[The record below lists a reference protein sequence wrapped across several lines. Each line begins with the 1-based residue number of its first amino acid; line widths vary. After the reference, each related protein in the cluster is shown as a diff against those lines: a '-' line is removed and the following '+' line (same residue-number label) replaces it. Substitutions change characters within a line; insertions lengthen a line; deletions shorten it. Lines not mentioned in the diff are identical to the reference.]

1 MTRVNEWLEEIGLG
15 RYAGLFAE
23 HHIELDVLAD
33 ITESDLAQLGI
44 TLGDHKRLMR
54 AIARLTAGSVPSA
67 SAEASPQPGAGS
79 SAGAGREAERRQL
92 TVMFCDMVGSTAL
105 SARMD
110 PEDLHELIRRYQGA
124 CAEVIG
130 RFDGYIGHYVGDG
143 ILVYFGFPRAHED
156 DPRRAVQAGL
166 EIVEAVQALD
176 TEVPRPGLEIA
187 VRVGINTGL
196 VVAGDIGTGE
206 FRDEMAVVGETPNIA
221 ARLQEIAAPGT
232 VLVGEST
239 RRLVEGL
246 FVFEELGLR
255 SVKGIDR
262 PIPVYRAREASRA
275 RSRFEAIAVRGL
287 TPLVGRDEEL
297 KLLLSRWTDALGG
310 EGQVVLLTGE
320 PGIGKSRLIQAFR
333 EHIRGD
339 GVTVL
344 RYFCSPFYVHSAL
357 HPVLDQLERAA
368 HLKKSD
374 PPEVK
379 LDKLEALLRQGT
391 DRVSRAA
398 ALLAPLLSIPTGER
412 YPDLDVA
419 PERKKILALEALLEQ
434 LAGLAT
440 RPVLVILEDAHWI
453 DATSAELFQLI
464 IERIQ
469 RMPVLAVIAY
479 RPGFTP
485 PWTGFPHV
493 TSLSL
498 AHLSH
503 RQAAALVEK
512 VTRGRKLP
520 PEVLEHIV
528 TRTDGVPLYAE
539 ELTKTLLDSGALELH
554 GDSFRLTRPL
564 PSLSIPESLHDSLMA
579 RLDRLS
585 DVKEVAHLAATLGR
599 VFHHDLLA
607 AVSTLDEATLAR
619 ALEQLVDAELIYQR
633 GSPPDAI
640 YEFKHALVQ
649 DAAYNSL
656 LRSKR
661 LQFHKRIGEILEAR
675 FAETVASKPELLAH
689 HFREAGLPAKAFPY
703 AMRAGEAAAGRY
715 APTEARARFQGAL
728 DLAHSLPPSENASRA
743 QIEATLKLA
752 SVAQNRDHYEHD
764 LKHLEQARILA
775 DGLNDRESLCQIK
788 YWIGRINYVFGRF
801 DQAVE
806 FAGRALLIAEGL
818 GGGDKFTAD
827 PVNLLGRTHCLRG
840 EPREAITHA
849 ARNVQQMRRLH
860 NRIEEAAMSG
870 VLAFAYG
877 MHGEFD
883 AAFEAAAHGIRLG
896 RRIEHLPT
904 QAACV
909 FFSGVVRGWHGD
921 LDVAVPEFD
930 EALALC
936 DKSGDVFRKYLAHG
950 WRGQGYLMA
959 GQREAA
965 AADLTQCLE
974 LGDQIGT
981 TFHRGAFQA
990 FRAKL
995 HLQGGEV
1002 GEALR
1007 DSAQALEVASETAQ
1021 AWSRSIALR
1030 IHAETLLALE
1040 PPRLDQ
1046 AEEEVRAAI
1055 DIQARRECT
1064 FDLAW
1069 SRLALGLVCA
1079 ARKQREQAREAYSLA
1094 GRMFEEMG
1102 VRPGEQRAKAA
1113 LAALGAD
1120 DASQRDRV
1128 VVDPAARD

>member
-1 MTRVNEWLEEIGLG
+1 MAEVKDWLEEIALG
-15 RYAGLFAE
+15 RYAELFAE
-23 HHIELDVLAD
+23 HHIDFDVLCD
-33 ITESDLAQLGI
+33 LTESDLAQLGI
-44 TLGDHKRLMR
+44 TLGDRKRLMR
-54 AIARLTAGSVPSA
+54 AIAKLAEGSVPPA
-67 SAEASPQPGAGS
+67 AEAPGPPAAGPPM
-79 SAGAGREAERRQL
+79 GTVREAERRQL

-110 PEDLHELIRRYQGA
+110 PEDLHEVIRRYQGA
-124 CAEVIG
+124 CAEVIA
-130 RFDGYIGHYVGDG
+130 RFEGYIGHYVGDG
-143 ILVYFGFPRAHED
+143 ILVYFGYPRAHED

-166 EIVEAVQALD
+166 EIVEAVQALKA
-176 TEVPRPGLEIA
+176 EVVRPGVEIA

-206 FRDEMAVVGETPNIA
+206 FRDEMAVVGETPNVA
-221 ARLQEIAAPGT
+221 ARLQELAAPGT

-246 FVFEELGLR
+246 FVFEELGAKV
-255 SVKGIDR
+255 VKGIDK
-262 PIPVYRAREASRA
+262 PVAVYRAREASGA
-275 RSRFEAIAVRGL
+275 RSRFEATAVRGL

-310 EGQVVLLTGE
+310 EGQIVLLTGE

-333 EHIRGD
+333 EQVRQD
-339 GVTVL
+339 VTVL

-357 HPVLDQLERAA
+357 HPILDQLERAA
-368 HLKKSD
+368 QLKKSD

-379 LDKLEALLRQGT
+379 LDKLEALLSQGT
-391 DRVSRAA
+391 SQVARAA

-412 YPDLDVA
+412 YPELDIA
-419 PERKKILALEALLEQ
+419 PERKKTLALEALLEQ
-434 LAGLAT
+434 LAALAAQ
-440 RPVLVILEDAHWI
+440 PVLIILEDAHWI
-453 DATSAELFQLI
+453 DPTSAELFQLI
-464 IERIQ
+464 IDRIQ
-469 RMPVLAVIAY
+469 HMPVMALIAY

-485 PWTGFPHV
+485 PWAGSPHV

-512 VTRGRKLP
+512 VALGRKLP

-539 ELTKTLLDSGALELH
+539 ELTKTLLDSGALELD

-564 PSLSIPESLHDSLMA
+564 PLLSIPESLHDSLMA

-607 AVSTLDEATLAR
+607 AVSTLDETTLEH
-619 ALEQLVDAELIYQR
+619 ALEQLVDAELIYRR

-661 LQFHKRIGEILEAR
+661 QQFHKRIGETLEGR
-675 FAETVASKPELLAH
+675 FGETVATKPELLAH
-689 HFREAGLPAKAFPY
+689 HFREAALPAKAFPY
-703 AMRAGEAAAGRY
+703 AMRAGEAAAARY
-715 APTEARARFQGAL
+715 APAEARARFQEAL
-728 DLAHSLPPSENASRA
+728 DLALSLPPSENVSRA
-743 QIEATLKLA
+743 QIEASLKLA
-752 SVAQNRDHYEHD
+752 SVAQNRAHYEQD
-764 LKHLEQARILA
+764 LKHLEQARNLA
-775 DGLNDRESLCQIK
+775 QSLNDRESLCQIQ

-801 DQAVE
+801 DQAVK
-806 FAGRALLIAEGL
+806 FAAKSLLIAEGL
-818 GGGDKFTAD
+818 GGDDKFTAD

-840 EPREAITHA
+840 EPREAIIHT
-849 ARNVQQMRRLH
+849 ARNVQQMRRLR

-883 AAFEAAAHGIRLG
+883 AAFAAADHGIKLG

-921 LDVAVPEFD
+921 LDVAAPEFD

-959 GQREAA
+959 GRREAA
-965 AADLTQCLE
+965 AADLRHCLE

-995 HLQGGEV
+995 HLQNGEV
-1002 GEALR
+1002 GQALR

-1055 DIQARRECT
+1055 EIQARRECN

-1069 SRLALGLVCA
+1069 SRLALGFVCA
-1079 ARKQREQAREAYSLA
+1079 ARKEQERAREAYSLA
-1094 GRMFEEMG
+1094 GRMFEDMG
-1102 VRPGEQRAKAA
+1102 VGPGEQRANTA
-1113 LAALGAD
+1113 LAALD
-1120 DASQRDRV
+1120 PETASKHHGVAVDRAIRD
-1128 VVDPAARD
+1128 

>member
-1 MTRVNEWLEEIGLG
+1 
-15 RYAGLFAE
+15 
-23 HHIELDVLAD
+23 
-33 ITESDLAQLGI
+33 
-44 TLGDHKRLMR
+44 
-54 AIARLTAGSVPSA
+54 
-67 SAEASPQPGAGS
+67 
-79 SAGAGREAERRQL
+79 
-92 TVMFCDMVGSTAL
+92 
-105 SARMD
+105 
-110 PEDLHELIRRYQGA
+110 
-124 CAEVIG
+124 
-130 RFDGYIGHYVGDG
+130 
-143 ILVYFGFPRAHED
+143 
-156 DPRRAVQAGL
+156 
-166 EIVEAVQALD
+166 
-176 TEVPRPGLEIA
+176 
-187 VRVGINTGL
+187 VGINTGL

-221 ARLQEIAAPGT
+221 TRLQELAEPGS

-239 RRLVEGL
+239 QRLVEGL
-246 FVFEELGLR
+246 FVFDELGPR
-255 SVKGIDR
+255 TIKGIDR
-262 PIPVYRAREASRA
+262 PIPVYRAREPSGAP
-275 RSRFEAIAVRGL
+275 SRFEATAVRGL

-297 KLLLSRWTDALGG
+297 NLLLSRWANAKEG

-320 PGIGKSRLIQAFR
+320 PGIGKSRMIQAFR
-333 EHIRGD
+333 ELLRAD
-339 GVTVL
+339 EVTVL

-357 HPVLDQLERAA
+357 HPILDQLERAA
-368 HLKKSD
+368 NLKKSD

-379 LDKLEALLRQGT
+379 LDKLEALLSQGT
-391 DRVSRAA
+391 DRVARAA

-412 YPDLDVA
+412 YPELDIA
-419 PERKKILALEALLEQ
+419 PERKKTLALEALLEQ
-434 LAGLAT
+434 LAGLAA
-440 RPVLVILEDAHWI
+440 RPVLIILEDAHWI
-453 DATSAELFQLI
+453 DPTSAELFQLMI
-464 IERIQ
+464 DRIR
-469 RMPVLAVIAY
+469 RMPVLVLIAY
-479 RPGFTP
+479 RPGFDP
-485 PWTGFPHV
+485 PWTGFSHV

-498 AHLSH
+498 GHLSR
-503 RQAAALVEK
+503 RQATALVEK
-512 VTRGRKLP
+512 LTRGRKLP

-539 ELTKTLLDSGALELH
+539 ELTKTLLDSGALELV
-554 GDSFRLTRPL
+554 GNAFRLTKPL

-585 DVKEVAHLAATLGR
+585 DVKDVAHLAATLGR
-599 VFHHDLLA
+599 VFNHDLLA
-607 AVSTLDEATLAR
+607 AVSLLDEATLR
-619 ALEQLVDAELIYQR
+619 HALEQLIEAELIYRR
-633 GSPPDAI
+633 GEPPEAI

-661 LQFHKRIGEILEAR
+661 LQFHKRIGEALEGR
-675 FAETVASKPELLAH
+675 FPDTVATKPELLAH

-703 AMRAGEAAAGRY
+703 AMRAGEAATGRY
-715 APTEARARFQGAL
+715 APTETRAGYQEAL

-752 SVAQNRDHYEHD
+752 SAAQNRGHYELD

-775 DGLNDRESLCQIK
+775 EGLNDRESLCQIQ

-801 DQAVE
+801 DHAVE
-806 FAGRALLIAEGL
+806 FAGKALLIAEGL
-818 GGGDKFTAD
+818 GGDDKFTAD

-849 ARNVQQMRRLH
+849 ARNVQQMRRLG

-883 AAFEAAAHGIRLG
+883 AAFEAAAHGIRVG
-896 RRIEHLPT
+896 RQIEHLPT

-921 LDVAVPEFD
+921 LDIAVPQFD

-936 DKSGDVFRKYLAHG
+936 DRAGDVFRKYLAHG
-950 WRGQGYLMA
+950 WRGQGYLLA
-959 GQREAA
+959 ARHEAA
-965 AADLTQCLE
+965 AADLQRCLE

-995 HLQGGEV
+995 HLQNGEV
-1002 GEALR
+1002 GQALR
-1007 DSAQALEVASETAQ
+1007 DSVQALEVASETAQ

-1040 PPRLDQ
+1040 PPRLEQ

-1069 SRLALGLVCA
+1069 SRLALGSVCA
-1079 ARKQREQAREAYSLA
+1079 ARGDRERAHEAFSLA
-1094 GRMFEEMG
+1094 GRMFEDMG
-1102 VRPGEQRAKAA
+1102 GGPGAQRATAV
-1113 LAALGAD
+1113 LASLGVD
-1120 DASQRDRV
+1120 ERPKRDAIRLQRSDRG
-1128 VVDPAARD
+1128 

>member
-1 MTRVNEWLEEIGLG
+1 MAQVDKWLEDIGLG
-15 RYAGLFAE
+15 QYVELFAQN
-23 HHIELDVLAD
+23 HIDFD
-33 ITESDLAQLGI
+33 ILPDLSDADLAQLGV
-44 TLGDHKRLMR
+44 TLGDRKRLIR
-54 AIARLTAGSVPSA
+54 AIARL
-67 SAEASPQPGAGS
+67 AEAYAPARAEPPAEP
-79 SAGAGREAERRQL
+79 ATTVPIRREGERRQL

-110 PEDLHELIRRYQGA
+110 PEDLREVIRRYQET

-143 ILVYFGFPRAHED
+143 ILVYFGFPQAHED

-166 EIVEAVQALD
+166 EIVEAVRALNA
-176 TEVPRPGLEIA
+176 EVANPEVDIA

-206 FRDEMAVVGETPNIA
+206 FRNKLAVVGETPNLA
-221 ARLQEIAAPGT
+221 ARLQELAAPGT
-232 VLVGEST
+232 VLVGQST
-239 RRLVEGL
+239 WRLVEGL
-246 FVFEELGLR
+246 FVFDELGPHAI
-255 SVKGIDR
+255 KGIDK
-262 PIPVYRAREASRA
+262 PIAVFCAREASA
-275 RSRFEAIAVRGL
+275 RSRFEATAIRGL

-297 KLLLSRWTDALGG
+297 NLLLSRWTNAKEG

-320 PGIGKSRLIQAFR
+320 PGIGKSRMIQAFR
-333 EHIRGD
+333 ELLRAEE
-339 GVTVL
+339 VTVL

-357 HPVLDQLERAA
+357 HPILDQLERAA
-368 HLKKSD
+368 QLKKSD
-374 PPEVK
+374 SPEVK
-379 LDKLEALLRQGT
+379 LDKLEALLSLAT
-391 DRVSRAA
+391 AEAARAA

-412 YPDLDVA
+412 YPRLDIT
-419 PERKKILALEALLEQ
+419 PERKKTLALEALLEQ
-434 LAGLAT
+434 LAGLAA
-440 RPVLVILEDAHWI
+440 RPVLIILEDAHWI
-453 DATSAELFQLI
+453 DPTSAELFQLMI
-464 IERIQ
+464 DRIQ
-469 RMPVLAVIAY
+469 RMPVLVLIAY
-479 RPGFTP
+479 RPGFDP
-485 PWTGFPHV
+485 PWTGFSHV

-503 RQAAALVEK
+503 RQSAALVEK

-520 PEVLEHIV
+520 PEVLDHIV

-539 ELTKTLLDSGALELH
+539 ELTKTLLDSGALELV

-585 DVKEVAHLAATLGR
+585 DVKDVAHLAATLGR
-599 VFHHDLLA
+599 VFGHDLLA
-607 AVSTLDEATLAR
+607 AVSPLDEATLNH
-619 ALEQLVDAELIYQR
+619 ALEQLVDAELIYRR
-633 GSPPDAI
+633 GTPPDAI

-661 LQFHKRIGEILEAR
+661 LQIHRRIGETLEER
-675 FAETVASKPELLAH
+675 FPETVTAKPELLAH
-689 HFREAGLPAKAFPY
+689 HFREARLPAKAFSY
-703 AMRAGEAAAGRY
+703 AIRAGEAAVARY
-715 APTEARARFQGAL
+715 TPIEARARFQEAL

-743 QIEATLKLA
+743 QIDAILKLA
-752 SVAQNRDHYEHD
+752 SVAQNRGHYEND
-764 LKHLEQARILA
+764 LKSLEQARALA
-775 DGLNDRESLCQIK
+775 ESLNDRESLCQIK
-788 YWIGRINYVFGRF
+788 YWNGRINYIFGRF
-801 DQAVE
+801 EQAVD
-806 FAGRALLIAEGL
+806 FAGKALLIAQDL
-818 GGGDKFTAD
+818 GGADTYMAD
-827 PVNLLGRTHCLRG
+827 PVNLLGRIHCLRG
-840 EPREAITHA
+840 EPREAITHS
-849 ARNVQQMRRLH
+849 ARNVQQMHRLG

-883 AAFEAAAHGIRLG
+883 EAFEAASYGIKLG

-936 DKSGDVFRKYLAHG
+936 DKAGDVFRKYLAHG
-950 WRGQGYLMA
+950 WRGQAYLMA
-959 GQREAA
+959 DHRDAA
-965 AADLTQCLE
+965 AADLKRCLD

-995 HLQGGEV
+995 HLLKGEV
-1002 GEALR
+1002 GDALR
-1007 DSAQALEVASETAQ
+1007 DSAEALQVASETAQ

-1040 PPRLDQ
+1040 PPRIEQ
-1046 AEEEVRAAI
+1046 AEQEVRTAI
-1055 DIQARRECT
+1055 SIQERRECL
-1064 FDLAW
+1064 FDLAY
-1069 SRLALGLVCA
+1069 SRLALGHVCA
-1079 ARKQREQAREAYSLA
+1079 VKCDRERALEAYTLA
-1094 GRMFEEMG
+1094 GRMFEAMG
-1102 VRPGEQRAKAA
+1102 VSPGQKRVGAA
-1113 LAALGAD
+1113 LAAL
-1120 DASQRDRV
+1120 DAG
-1128 VVDPAARD
+1128 DPPMRTSIAAEQSEPD